1 MCQIMYIGMVGQ
13 GTGTLAL
20 ASPLSTCDCNN
31 PGTVAKGEVQTQT
44 TRIQPGYAENR
55 HIKREFV
62 LSS

>member
-44 TRIQPGYAENR
+44 TRIQP
-55 HIKREFV
+55 
-62 LSS
+62 